1 MAGEAVTG
9 PPRVNLCS
17 ASLDTLSGKRE
28 KMSNREGHGLSWMLE
43 TFPFPS
49 CSMIHST
56 RARMDRLNLPMSLL
70 MGNGLPERWARQPHF
85 SIAELGFGT
94 GLNFLETWHVWVK
107 TRRLGQKLT
116 FTSFERFALSVDD
129 MARAL
134 GAWPSLDGMAGA
146 LLARWSSGER
156 GACWQ
161 MDAFTELR
169 VVIGDA
175 EAAVGSWEGVA
186 HAWYLD
192 GFSPAK
198 NPEMWSPPLMRA
210 VFDHTAAGGG
220 FATYTAAGWV
230 RRNLEEAG
238 FEVHKR
244 PGHAGKREMMFGERP
259 AA

>member
-1 MAGEAVTG
+1 
-9 PPRVNLCS
+9 VNLCS
-17 ASLDTLSGKRE
+17 ASLDTLSGERE
-28 KMSNREGHGLSWMLE
+28 KMSNREGHGLSWDAGDVPVSELFDD
-43 TFPFPS
+43 TFYSRQDGQAESAYVFV
-49 CSMIHST
+49 
-56 RARMDRLNLPMSLL
+56 D
-70 MGNGLPERWARQPHF
+70 GNGLPVRWALQPHF

-94 GLNFLETWHVWVK
+94 GLNFLETWRIWVK
-107 TRRLGQKLT
+107 TRRPGQKLS

-134 GAWPSLDGMAGA
+134 GAWPSLNGLAGE

-186 HAWYLD
+186 QAWYLD

-198 NPEMWSPPLMRA
+198 NPEMWSAPLMRA
-210 VFDHTAAGGG
+210 VFERTAPGGG

-244 PGHAGKREMMFGERP
+244 PGHAGKREMMFGEKP
-259 AA
+259 AS